1 MNEQQLGYRI
11 RQTLNRGLNVDG
23 ASLARL
29 SAARELALAHQRAS
43 APSSWLAWA
52 GGVTGQFSTPRFLVS
67 RVMLPAL
74 VLALGLFIVNYWHQ
88 AQLAQEN
95 AEIDA
100 QVLTGELP
108 IDAYLDKGFDAWL
121 RRSLE

>member
-1 MNEQQLGYRI
+1 MNEQQFGRRI
-11 RQTLNRGLNVDG
+11 KQSLNHGLKVDEPIV
-23 ASLARL
+23 SRL
-29 SAARELALAHQRAS
+29 SAARELALSHQRVG
-43 APSSWLAWA
+43 APASWLAWA
-52 GGVTGQFSTPRFLVS
+52 GELAGSFSTPRFLVS
-67 RVMLPAL
+67 RLMLPAL

-100 QVLTGELP
+100 EVLTGDLP

-121 RRSLE
+121 RRSSQ